1 MEQRSF
7 AFTVEGQYYGAHSTT
22 GQPTI
27 RNYQCTFKLLSLEGA
42 LSIIVKYLLEPY
54 LTKNYEDYCRFRT
67 HKIVGMEVFGPKPN
81 TAVLQL
87 SFEDMSVNELADF
100 CILKRIFIDPHKHK
114 DLQKVREEVAR
125 IYQNRVDQKRQDEKS
140 GKAAEQKEIDALLA
154 LNNIPKLDNNGVN
167 LNMQRVGAAIKNA
180 GDGRTIEKVGFE
192 AIGSTPKKDLP
203 AESTA
208 PVLEAPV
215 PVGNTGATMEEEPV
229 NNDPAITAKAFD
241 DAAAKHLGLEP
252 APDDIFA

>member
-7 AFTVEGQYYGAHSTT
+7 SFTVEGQYYGAHSTT

-27 RNYQCTFKLLSLEGA
+27 RNYQATFKLLSLEGA

-54 LTKNYEDYCRFRT
+54 LTKHYEDYCRFRT

-87 SFEDMSVNELADF
+87 SFEDMTANELADF

-114 DLQKVREEVAR
+114 DLEKVRKEVAQ
-125 IYQNRVDQKRQDEKS
+125 IYQNRMDQKRQDEKS
-140 GKAAEQKEIDALLA
+140 GKASEQKEIDALLA

-180 GDGRTIEKVGFE
+180 GDGRTHEKVGFE
-192 AIGSTPKKDLP
+192 AIGAKP
-203 AESTA
+203 APT
-208 PVLEAPV
+208 EAPV
-215 PVGNTGATMEEEPV
+215 VDGPVEIGKTGAVMEEEPV
-229 NNDPAITAKAFD
+229 DNDPKLTAEAFEKA
-241 DAAAKHLGLEP
+241 AEKALGLQP
-252 APDDIFA
+252 VPDDIFA

>member
-1 MEQRSF
+1 MMEPRSF
-7 AFTVEGQYYGAHSTT
+7 NFVVEGQYYGAHSTT

-27 RNYQCTFKLLSLEGA
+27 RNYQATFKLLSLEGA

-125 IYQNRVDQKRQDEKS
+125 IYQNRVDQKRQDEKT
-140 GKAAEQKEIDALLA
+140 GKASEQKEIDALLA

-167 LNMQRVGAAIKNA
+167 LNMQRVGAALKNA
-180 GDGRTIEKVGFE
+180 GDGRTPEKVGFE
-192 AIGSTPKKDLP
+192 ALGAKP
-203 AESTA
+203 AH
-208 PVLEAPV
+208 VEAPV
-215 PVGNTGATMEEEPV
+215 VEGPTEIGKTGAIMEEEPV
-229 NNDPAITAKAFD
+229 DNDPKLTAQAFD
-241 DAAAKHLGLEP
+241 KAAAKHLKLEP
-252 APDDIFA
+252 ATDDIFA

>member
-54 LTKNYEDYCRFRT
+54 LTKHYEDYCRFRT

-87 SFEDMSVNELADF
+87 SFEDMTVNELTDF
-100 CILKRIFIDPHKHK
+100 CILKRIFIDPYKHK

-140 GKAAEQKEIDALLA
+140 GKASEQKEIDALLA

-180 GDGRTIEKVGFE
+180 GDGRTLEKVGSE
-192 AIGSTPKKDLP
+192 ALGPKQ
-203 AESTA
+203 TH
-208 PVLEAPV
+208 VEAPV
-215 PVGNTGATMEEEPV
+215 VDGPNPIGGTGAVLEEEPV
-229 NNDPAITAKAFD
+229 DNDPKLTAKAFNE
-241 DAAAKHLGLEP
+241 AAAKHLRLQPEV
-252 APDDIFA
+252 DDIFA